1 MRDLLK
7 KFEQREPE
15 IVFEWHDEPT
25 GAEGWLVINS
35 LRGGAAGG
43 GTRMRKGLD
52 KNEVLSLAKTMEIK
66 FAVCGPAIGGGKS
79 GINFDPNDP
88 RKNEVLDRWYKAVM
102 PILKTYYGTGGDLN
116 IDEIKDVIPITEK
129 YGLGHPQEGV
139 LMGHFSPN
147 AEDKKTIIHNLDV
160 GVGKVL
166 EDEKYSPDVQRKY
179 VVADMITGW
188 GVSEAVHHYYK
199 IWHQSDLKDKR
210 AIIQGWGNVA
220 SAAAFYLTQQG
231 VKIVGILDRDGG
243 IVNEAGLGFE
253 AIKDLFNAKNY
264 NALVSKDMIPF
275 ADAYNLIWG
284 MEADILIPGAASRL
298 ISKENLESLKGI
310 EVISCGANV
319 PFKDPEIFYGP
330 TGEFADKHFAVIPDF
345 IANCGMARTFAYL
358 MHKEAI
364 LEDEA
369 IFSDVSKTIE
379 AAMNDIYRIN
389 PLNTGLTEAAFAQ
402 VLQKIMN

>member
-188 GVSEAVHHYYK
+188 GVSEAVRHYYK

-220 SAAAFYLTQQG
+220 SAAAFYLAQQG

-389 PLNTGLTEAAFAQ
+389 PLNKGLTEAAFAQ